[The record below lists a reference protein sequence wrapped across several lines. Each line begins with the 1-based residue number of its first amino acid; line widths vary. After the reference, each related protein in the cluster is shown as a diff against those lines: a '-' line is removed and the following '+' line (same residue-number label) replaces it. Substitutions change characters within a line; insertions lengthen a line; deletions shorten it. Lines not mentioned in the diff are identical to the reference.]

1 VDQVFEEEQPFLLS
15 APVLFEGYKHLD
27 VKVSTTSLVRFDRNN
42 YSVHCSCAGQIV
54 QLKVFA
60 DLLILSYEGR
70 EVGYHER
77 RFTRGETYYDWRHYL
92 PLLEHKP
99 GALRN
104 GAPFR
109 EMCLPSE
116 LTTVR
121 QHLESQKEGAR
132 DFAYILS
139 YIASYSLE
147 AVVRA
152 CLQAIKDQTI
162 SKDVILNILS
172 RQDQI
177 AESVEEID
185 PVYPP
190 LHYIPQSNLKA
201 YDLLLSGACQ

>member
-1 VDQVFEEEQPFLLS
+1 M
-15 APVLFEGYKHLD
+15 LD
-27 VKVSTTSLVRFDRNN
+27 D
-42 YSVHCSCAGQIV
+42 
-54 QLKVFA
+54 
-60 DLLILSYEGR
+60 
-70 EVGYHER
+70 ER
-77 RFTRGETYYDWRHYL
+77 
-92 PLLEHKP
+92 
-99 GALRN
+99 
-104 GAPFR
+104 
-109 EMCLPSE
+109 S
-116 LTTVR
+116 
-121 QHLESQKEGAR
+121 
-132 DFAYILS
+132 I
-139 YIASYSLE
+139 SLE